1 MTIKIFPEKVAN
13 IPTHTTRKKITNT
26 TYASKQLISKAAHLK
41 TAIEVANKELYKL
54 DLPYLRDTQIVFYS
68 PTKII
73 VHSNKEILK
82 SKLKE
87 LHDQF
92 VTQLKQNTLFSKLEK
107 IEIIIDYT
115 QNNNKTNSSVNNET
129 AKQALDK
136 IKKQLCRDL
145 NKEID

>member
-1 MTIKIFPEKVAN
+1 
-13 IPTHTTRKKITNT
+13 
-26 TYASKQLISKAAHLK
+26 
-41 TAIEVANKELYKL
+41 
-54 DLPYLRDTQIVFYS
+54 FYS

-92 VTQLKQNTLFSKLEK
+92 VTQLKQNTLFSRLER

-136 IKKQLCRDL
+136 IKKQFCRDL